1 LSDTRCDVES
11 TTIAVAY
18 PLNAIYDSTSHQVLP
33 SQPLFAFLPLRSYGF
48 RFILQADF
56 EIPATRQE
64 VFRDNMWNEWLKTE
78 MIHLLPLAYEQF
90 QRLPDL
96 LASCSLDVQDA
107 NPPLTPMQTLK
118 YFLKLIPT
126 HNELDPYFNTF
137 IDKSVQV
144 LMGIIQL
151 PITHDQRIE
160 WVSPT
165 RCVIVRDAFIRQ
177 IFPKDLLLSHFNS
190 YYLDEQ
196 IVNECDE
203 TILIKLGCYRL
214 DFSAILRLIR
224 TLYTQTEQ
232 EHSTSTTSIEQSK
245 TPIEVSSY
253 CIRFAFSC
261 PMVSMY

>member
-1 LSDTRCDVES
+1 
-11 TTIAVAY
+11 
-18 PLNAIYDSTSHQVLP
+18 
-33 SQPLFAFLPLRSYGF
+33 
-48 RFILQADF
+48 
-56 EIPATRQE
+56 
-64 VFRDNMWNEWLKTE
+64 MWNEWLKNE
-78 MIHLLPLAYEQF
+78 MIQLLPLAYAQF
-90 QRLPDL
+90 QHLPDL
-96 LASCSLDVQDA
+96 LASCSLDFYH
-107 NPPLTPMQTLK
+107 PHLPLTPIQTLK

-137 IDKSVQV
+137 IDKSIQL

-151 PITHDQRIE
+151 PVTQNQQIE

-177 IFPKDLLLSHFNS
+177 IFPEGLLLSHFNS

-224 TLYTQTEQ
+224 TLYTQNEQ
-232 EHSTSTTSIEQSK
+232 EHSTNTTSIEQSK
-245 TPIEVSSY
+245 IPLQFLFD
-253 CIRFAFSC
+253 CKRFFS
-261 PMVSMY
+261 

>member
-1 LSDTRCDVES
+1 MNPIHES
-11 TTIAVAY
+11 F
-18 PLNAIYDSTSHQVLP
+18 SHQVLP
-33 SQPLFAFLPLRSYGF
+33 TQPLFAFLPLRSYGF
-48 RFILQADF
+48 RFILQGDF

-64 VFRDNMWNEWLKTE
+64 VLRDNMWNEWLKTE
-78 MIHLLPLAYEQF
+78 MIQLLPLAYEQF

-96 LASCSLDVQDA
+96 LASCSLDFQGPDLR
-107 NPPLTPMQTLK
+107 LTPMQTLK

-126 HNELDPYFNTF
+126 RNELDSYFNTF
-137 IDKSVQV
+137 IDKIVQL

-151 PITHDQRIE
+151 PITQNQRIE

-177 IFPKDLLLSHFNS
+177 IFPEDLLLSHFNS

-224 TLYTQTEQ
+224 TLYTQNEQ
-232 EHSTSTTSIEQSK
+232 QHSTSTTSIEQSRIS
-245 TPIEVSSY
+245 TEFSY
-253 CIRFAFSC
+253 DCERFCFSC
-261 PMVSMY
+261 SMVSMH